1 MFFTNII
8 VEKNSYSE
16 AKLHV
21 TTEKIHLEYVE
32 KTKNHEKVDKSEIEV
47 MEKILVT
54 ENTAAPEKFTATM
67 EPTTTKSEEKLST
80 NEILAIEKVSV
91 SQPPAQIEQP
101 IENAKPSDLQ
111 KPEIQNVKNAKNLKS
126 NPNPSHGHM
135 IKPGKDY
142 QHLATPDVPKK
153 AILVPEVPS
162 IISERAEFMPNGAPP
177 PNPNFIFHNKVPKS
191 GSSTM
196 KHIFKESSLC

>member
-1 MFFTNII
+1 M
-8 VEKNSYSE
+8 
-16 AKLHV
+16 HV

-32 KTKNHEKVDKSEIEV
+32 KTKHHENAGKSEIQV
-47 MEKILVT
+47 AEKILET

-67 EPTTTKSEEKLST
+67 EPTTTKSDEKLST

-91 SQPPAQIEQP
+91 SQQPAEIDQP
-101 IENAKPSDLQ
+101 DLKDNLSDLQ
-111 KPEIQNVKNAKNLKS
+111 NPEIPNVKNPKNLKS
-126 NPNPSHGHM
+126 NPKPSHGHM
-135 IKPGKDY
+135 IKTEKDY
-142 QHLATPDVPKK
+142 QDFAKPDVPEK
-153 AILVPEVPS
+153 AIVVPEVPS

-196 KHIFKESSLC
+196 KHIFKESSLF